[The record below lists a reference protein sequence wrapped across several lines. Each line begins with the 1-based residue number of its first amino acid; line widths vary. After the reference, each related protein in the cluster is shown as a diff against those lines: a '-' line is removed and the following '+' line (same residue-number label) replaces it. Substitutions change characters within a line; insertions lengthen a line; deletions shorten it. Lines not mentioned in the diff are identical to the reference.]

1 LSLTWIYEILIQF
14 SLSRQASGSFNAWMR
29 SRDRQNDK
37 RRTRAASTQT
47 CARASE
53 RTRKQNEQSEWARRQ
68 YFFYIRT
75 SVFVIIWRS
84 RSFLSVNRTV
94 KTDTHQ
100 KEKRLIEGGDNT
112 ISFTYVNR
120 IFGIRRSESVLRFH
134 RTAQKTTRA
143 NVPRKVWLVLLRM
156 YISFF
161 WYLTVKFCHETHRTV
176 QEMPHV
182 FYNIRLMFYSI
193 GFLKKLI
200 FVVKRISSYFFNIW
214 KIGGL
219 SQTRGLESSMH
230 FIYLFVIYLCI
241 CEQYMLTCN
250 MRVWN

>member
-1 LSLTWIYEILIQF
+1 
-14 SLSRQASGSFNAWMR
+14 MR

-143 NVPRKVWLVLLRM
+143 NVPRKVWLGLSFTYVHLFFLVFDGQILSWDSSDGTGNATCILQYKINVL
-156 YISFF
+156 FH
-161 WYLTVKFCHETHRTV
+161 W
-176 QEMPHV
+176 
-182 FYNIRLMFYSI
+182 
-193 GFLKKLI
+193 FLKKINFRCEKNFEL
-200 FVVKRISSYFFNIW
+200 FF
-214 KIGGL
+214 
-219 SQTRGLESSMH
+219 
-230 FIYLFVIYLCI
+230 
-241 CEQYMLTCN
+241 
-250 MRVWN
+250 